1 MTLHPSHFLDELRRH
16 PAGVVLI
23 TGNNRMPRP
32 GAVPYRCD
40 QLADAL
46 EALALLAASAS
57 ADLFEQCERV
67 AEQPRNVIDRPQD
80 TVPASHGAAP
90 QRPVPL
96 HPVAREPVQLD
107 DLDAPAVPADHHHGD
122 HGTTCEQC
130 QGAGV
135 LECWDPGGPCPE
147 PNAPGCETCGPCSSC
162 RPCATRCA
170 GNVPGGPACGCPP
183 TF

>member
-1 MTLHPSHFLDELRRH
+1 MGRRHPRRAGGDPVTLHPSHFLDELRRH

-90 QRPVPL
+90 QRPVPAS
-96 HPVAREPVQLD
+96 PGSTRAR
-107 DLDAPAVPADHHHGD
+107 PARRPRRASR
-122 HGTTCEQC
+122 
-130 QGAGV
+130 
-135 LECWDPGGPCPE
+135 PG
-147 PNAPGCETCGPCSSC
+147 
-162 RPCATRCA
+162 
-170 GNVPGGPACGCPP
+170 
-183 TF
+183 